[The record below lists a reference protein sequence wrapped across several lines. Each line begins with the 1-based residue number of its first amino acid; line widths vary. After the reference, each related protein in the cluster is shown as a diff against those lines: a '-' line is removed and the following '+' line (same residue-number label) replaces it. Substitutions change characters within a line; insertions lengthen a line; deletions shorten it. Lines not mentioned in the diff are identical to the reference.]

1 MTTKMQIGDIAF
13 RWKDDTQLQ
22 LDEHDIGCG
31 CGDEDC
37 SDCHALIPNAEAWTW
52 QWNVANDTTD
62 PLRVAAT
69 FYVLQAI
76 TMGVGANFDPG
87 FEDHPEADI
96 MEAAKAL
103 GIPTDVATLRVIE
116 GYKRAE
122 ASQPPHAHVM
132 QRAEVLLDELVD
144 DYIDTFFNYV
154 DMAIGGELR
163 HHSSNGGEI
172 LPSHREASWGVWK
185 EIRNHYDEQ
194 AFEVA
199 INTFYDMGG
208 SFGGKGWA
216 NAAELLLTYT
226 RGHLGPDEKTNRR
239 MFMDRVFTLVHNNGC
254 MLNKVQWDNQRNKF
268 DSWGIEDMKRVLGAH
283 SAMEPRWG
291 VLVPLCFHEH
301 LFYEYW
307 ELCGNPP
314 IENVY
319 E

>member
-1 MTTKMQIGDIAF
+1 MKIGDISF
-13 RWKDDTQLQ
+13 SWQIDTNITI
-22 LDEHDIGCG
+22 DEYDAGCG

-37 SDCHALIPNAEAWTW
+37 SDCHAELPDAQAWRSM
-52 QWNVANDTTD
+52 WNVDNDNTD

-76 TMGVGANFDPG
+76 TMGVGASFDPS

-103 GIPTDVATLRVIE
+103 GIPTDVATLRIIE
-116 GYKRAE
+116 GYKRVE
-122 ASQPPHAHVM
+122 ETQPPHAKLM
-132 QRAEVLLDELVD
+132 QRADALLDELVD
-144 DYIDTFFNYV
+144 EHVETFFNYV

-163 HHSSNGGEI
+163 HHSSNGGSV
-172 LPSHREASWGVWK
+172 LPSHREASWGVWR
-185 EIRNHYDEQ
+185 EIRDNYDEE
-194 AFEVA
+194 AFEIA

-208 SFGGKGWA
+208 SFGGKTWA
-216 NAAELLLTYT
+216 NAAELLLAFT
-226 RGHLGPDEKTNRR
+226 RGQLGPDDKTNRR

-254 MLNKVQWDNQRNKF
+254 MLNKVPWDNQRDKF
-268 DSWGIEDMKRVLGAH
+268 SGWNIEDMKRVLGAH

-291 VLVPLCFHEH
+291 ILVPLCFHQD

-307 ELCGNPP
+307 EICGNNP